1 MGMTVMSSV
10 RFSAS
15 RLASRPLRTE
25 RGAAL
30 VTSLVLLLVLTVIG
44 VTAMMMTRMQERMA
58 GNTRDLNLAFQGAEA
73 ALRDGESMIRALPES
88 KADLCSTTGCQFWAP
103 NVSLIANP
111 ETHDFQWWKDNGV
124 QYESAGGNH
133 ATPKKDMMQLAD
145 DPRLFVQYITRV
157 PDSLTIGEGTGAP
170 PGRDFYLVSGGSN
183 GGSGQANTVVQ
194 STFARR

>member
-1 MGMTVMSSV
+1 MSSI
-10 RFSAS
+10 RIHRSKPA
-15 RLASRPLRTE
+15 RAE

-73 ALRDGESMIRALPES
+73 ALRDGESMITALPSS
-88 KADLCSTTGCQFWAP
+88 KADLCIASPCKFWQ
-103 NVSLIANP
+103 ANLAAVAVP
-111 ETHDFQWWKDNGV
+111 EIKDADWWRTNGV

-133 ATPKKDMMQLAD
+133 DAPITDMPQLKE
-145 DPRLFVQYITRV
+145 DPVFLVQYLTRV
-157 PDSLTIGEGTGAP
+157 KDSLTDGEGSGP
-170 PGRDFYLVSGGSN
+170 SPGRDFYQISAWSN
-183 GGSGQANTVVQ
+183 GGTGMANTVVQ

>member
-1 MGMTVMSSV
+1 MSAFRILS
-10 RFSAS
+10 SHG
-15 RLASRPLRTE
+15 LRGQ

-44 VTAMMMTRMQERMA
+44 VTAMTMTRMQERMA

-88 KADLCSTTGCQFWAP
+88 KADLCSTAGCQFWAP

-133 ATPKKDMMQLAD
+133 AAPTKDMAQLAD
-145 DPRLFVQYITRV
+145 DPELFIQYITRV

-183 GGSGQANTVVQ
+183 GGSGFANTVVQ